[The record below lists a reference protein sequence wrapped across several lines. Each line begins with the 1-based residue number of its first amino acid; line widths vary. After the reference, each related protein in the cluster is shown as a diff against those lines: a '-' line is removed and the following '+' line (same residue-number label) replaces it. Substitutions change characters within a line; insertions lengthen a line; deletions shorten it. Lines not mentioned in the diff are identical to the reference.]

1 VLEAVSDPDRYMDS
15 FINRL
20 GGSLAVPTG
29 VAQVA
34 RTADPVTRERETL
47 LDAVKARIPGLSD
60 DLYPARDI
68 FGQPIENEGGV
79 GPDLISPIWQSTDRN
94 DPVIERLL
102 AAGVTFDKPQ
112 KKVGDRELT
121 PGEYDAYQ
129 AKAGEYARQWLPGLV
144 MSPQWDA
151 MDNEAREEA
160 VRKTVREA
168 RLQARTD
175 LFGGKAKKEDKPALV
190 VPSTDRADVHGFLL
204 SAIPGIQV
212 TSGYRSEAYQADMRR
227 RGYNPASNSGHLSGS
242 ALDLLPPPGK
252 SLGWLRGKVKSIY
265 PKAKLLEEGDHL
277 HATFPGYFK
286 APVVGNAKSF
296 GLANPNANMPPP
308 PPGFSME
315 AP

>member
-175 LFGGKAKKEDKPALV
+175 LFGARLKG
-190 VPSTDRADVHGFLL
+190 R
-204 SAIPGIQV
+204 
-212 TSGYRSEAYQADMRR
+212 
-227 RGYNPASNSGHLSGS
+227 
-242 ALDLLPPPGK
+242 
-252 SLGWLRGKVKSIY
+252 
-265 PKAKLLEEGDHL
+265 
-277 HATFPGYFK
+277 
-286 APVVGNAKSF
+286 
-296 GLANPNANMPPP
+296 
-308 PPGFSME
+308 
-315 AP
+315 